1 MLNQHH
7 ADLFAAVETCR
18 VIGILRKCPAIH
30 ALSIASAAIDCGLK
44 VLEVTLDSPDALK
57 VIESLNSS
65 RPEAMI
71 GAGTVARSD
80 DVKRVVDVG
89 GRFVISPMLSE
100 EVVATALRLG
110 VVPMPGV
117 ATPTEIHR
125 ALQLGA
131 PVVKIFPAEQLGGPG
146 FLSAVRA
153 PLREPR
159 MIPTGGVDVSNASA
173 YLEAGAWAVGV
184 GGSLFGSAA
193 LRDGDVAKIADGTK
207 RLLQAVAR

>member
-1 MLNQHH
+1 MLNQHD
-7 ADLFAAVETCR
+7 ADLFAAVESCR

-30 ALSIASAAIDCGLK
+30 ATSIASAAIDSGLQ

-57 VIESLNSS
+57 VIESLCAAYP
-65 RPEAMI
+65 RMMI
-71 GAGTVARSD
+71 GAGTVATKEE
-80 DVKRVVDVG
+80 VQRVVDVG

-100 EVVATALRLG
+100 DVVAAALRLG
-110 VVPMPGV
+110 AVPMPGV

-159 MIPTGGVDVSNASA
+159 MIPTGGVDATNASA
-173 YLEAGAWAVGV
+173 YLDAGAWAVGV
-184 GGSLFGSAA
+184 GGSLFGAAA
-193 LRDGDVAKIADGTK
+193 LRDGDTKKISEDTK
-207 RLLQAVAR
+207 RLLQAVSR

>member
-1 MLNQHH
+1 MLNQHD
-7 ADLFAAVETCR
+7 ADLFAAVESCR

-30 ALSIASAAIDCGLK
+30 ATSIASAAIDSGLQ

-57 VIESLNSS
+57 VIESLCAAYP
-65 RPEAMI
+65 RMMI
-71 GAGTVARSD
+71 GAGTVATKEE
-80 DVKRVVDVG
+80 VQRVVDVG

-100 EVVATALRLG
+100 DVVAAALRLG
-110 VVPMPGV
+110 AVPMPGV

-159 MIPTGGVDVSNASA
+159 MIPTGGVDATNASA
-173 YLEAGAWAVGV
+173 YLDAGAWAVGV
-184 GGSLFGSAA
+184 GGSLFGAAA
-193 LRDGDVAKIADGTK
+193 LRDGDTKKISEDTK
-207 RLLQAVAR
+207 RLLQVVSR

>member
-1 MLNQHH
+1 M
-7 ADLFAAVETCR
+7 
-18 VIGILRKCPAIH
+18 IGILRKCPTIH
-30 ALSIASAAIDCGLK
+30 ATSIALAAIDSGLK

-57 VIESLNSS
+57 VIESLNAL

-71 GAGTVARSD
+71 GAGTVATAD
-80 DVKRVVDVG
+80 DVQRVVDAG
-89 GRFVISPMLSE
+89 GRFVISPMLSD
-100 EVVATALRLG
+100 EVVATALRLS

-159 MIPTGGVDVSNASA
+159 MIPTGGVDASNAAA
-173 YLEAGAWAVGV
+173 YIDAGAWAVGV
-184 GGSLFGSAA
+184 GGSLFGAA
-193 LRDGDVAKIADGTK
+193 AIRDGDSATIARETK
-207 RLLQAVAR
+207 RLLQAVSK

>member
-1 MLNQHH
+1 M
-7 ADLFAAVETCR
+7 
-18 VIGILRKCPAIH
+18 
-30 ALSIASAAIDCGLK
+30 
-44 VLEVTLDSPDALK
+44 LEVTLDSPDALK

-71 GAGTVARSD
+71 GAGTVATSD
-80 DVKRVVDVG
+80 DVQRVVDAG

-100 EVVATALRLG
+100 EVVDAALRLG

-125 ALQLGA
+125 ALKMGA

-159 MIPTGGVDVSNASA
+159 MIPTGGVDASNASA

-184 GGSLFGSAA
+184 GGSLFGTAA

-207 RLLQAVAR
+207 RLLKAVAQ